1 MLVLSRMPSQR
12 IYLHNK
18 ETGEQIEIMLVR
30 LGQKSA
36 RIGVHADRRWVI
48 VREEVP
54 LHDPPQMSRTE

>member
-1 MLVLSRMPSQR
+1 MLVLSRKRGQR

-18 ETGEQIEIMLVR
+18 KTGERIEIMVVR
-30 LGQKSA
+30 LTREVA
-36 RIGVHADRRWVI
+36 RIGVEADQEWVI